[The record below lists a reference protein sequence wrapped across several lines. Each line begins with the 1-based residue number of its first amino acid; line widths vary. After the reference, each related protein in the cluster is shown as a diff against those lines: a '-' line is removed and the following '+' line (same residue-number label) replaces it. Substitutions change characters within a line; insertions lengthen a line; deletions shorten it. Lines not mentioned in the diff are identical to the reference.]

1 MFYLPGSEFG
11 SDADTLLNAPEN
23 NALKNNAVKN
33 NGPIISIAS
42 RPSFFGIQLIR

>member
-11 SDADTLLNAPEN
+11 SDADTLLNALKN
-23 NALKNNAVKN
+23 NALKS